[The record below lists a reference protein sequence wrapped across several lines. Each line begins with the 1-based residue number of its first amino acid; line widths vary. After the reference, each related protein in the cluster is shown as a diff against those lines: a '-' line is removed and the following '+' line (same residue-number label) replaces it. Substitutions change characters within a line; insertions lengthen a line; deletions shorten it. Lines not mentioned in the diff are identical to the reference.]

1 MVKSPSLPR
10 KESKPTQRIVSGILL
25 IIFPFLLAVFPG
37 LYITGA
43 EPSWRALDQKPTL
56 VFIRQRLPRETA
68 AYRFYPQK
76 REEKSPFLSPTIK
89 GRKTGFEKFAL
100 GEKKFESKTSSFP
113 ISKNHFICENFS
125 FGFTPHTEPS
135 CQVAHFNF
143 WVEPRAPPSIL

>member
-1 MVKSPSLPR
+1 MVKALSLSG
-10 KESKPTQRIVSGILL
+10 KGSKAIQRIVSSVLL
-25 IIFPFLLAVFPG
+25 FIFPSLLAILPG
-37 LYITGA
+37 LYVTGGQ
-43 EPSWRALDQKPTL
+43 PSWGVLDQKPTL
-56 VFIRQRLPRETA
+56 LFIRQRLPRETA

-100 GEKKFESKTSSFP
+100 GEQEFESKTSSFP

-125 FGFTPHTEPS
+125 LGFTPHTEPS

>member
-56 VFIRQRLPRETA
+56 VFIRQRLPRETG

-89 GRKTGFEKFAL
+89 GRKTGFERFAL
-100 GEKKFESKTSSFP
+100 GEKKFQSENSSFP
-113 ISKNHFICENFS
+113 ISKSHSIGEEFWL
-125 FGFTPHTEPS
+125 GFPTHAELFY
-135 CQVAHFNF
+135 QVAHFNF